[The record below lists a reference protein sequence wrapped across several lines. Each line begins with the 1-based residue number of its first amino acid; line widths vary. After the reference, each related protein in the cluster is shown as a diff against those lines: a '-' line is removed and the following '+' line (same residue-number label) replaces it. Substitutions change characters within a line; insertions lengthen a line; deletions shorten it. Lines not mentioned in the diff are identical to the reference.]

1 MFESRYDMPPVATER
16 AVIAIMQ
23 QEDVA
28 VRAARA
34 ADAREPRNQPPG
46 RLRFP
51 VPAHLRPH
59 DDSLHSRAAD
69 FPVQ

>member
-23 QEDVA
+23 HEDVA
-28 VRAARA
+28 VRAAGGC
-34 ADAREPRNQPPG
+34 DAREPRNQPLR

-51 VPAHLRPH
+51 VPVT
-59 DDSLHSRAAD
+59 
-69 FPVQ
+69 F